1 MCTCT
6 GNENHASFCT
16 VEGISVL
23 NERISGHLRFPSWPN
38 FTLDCAIRAHPASTG
53 SVVQTEKSKL
63 NRVLHNHRRCSSQAR
78 QPVGDGVWLG
88 RAEKT
93 GDNITG
99 TPEGVTT
106 KRLSS
111 GKSALKHQKEHMKSR
126 QQLGDRQVRALI
138 DHEALSDGCSAC
150 QGSGTAQSLA
160 SRDRCLRCREGENN
174 QARDRTC
181 QRWALRAS
189 CKKKKNMEH
198 GEEKRQ
204 RCSGDSIEPITE
216 ETNHTHTGPLKRCFL
231 WACVL
236 KNESTTNPNIV
247 RL

>member
-189 CKKKKNMEH
+189 CKKKKKTWNTVRRRDNDAAVTASNQSQK
-198 GEEKRQ
+198 KR
-204 RCSGDSIEPITE
+204 T
-216 ETNHTHTGPLKRCFL
+216 THTPDH
-231 WACVL
+231 
-236 KNESTTNPNIV
+236 
-247 RL
+247 